1 METFRTP
8 GRFSKEKQQGVGS
21 EVEQKDQ
28 TILMGLSSIQGRPV
42 MGDQTCPIFP
52 RHREQIYLLT
62 GLCRSREGDSRA
74 H

>member
-28 TILMGLSSIQGRPV
+28 TILMGLRSIQGRP
-42 MGDQTCPIFP
+42 
-52 RHREQIYLLT
+52 EK
-62 GLCRSREGDSRA
+62 A
-74 H
+74 